1 MVPIYEQLM
10 EQIKSDIIQSE
21 LKEGEALPS
30 VRTLAGE
37 LRISALTVKKAY
49 DKLEEEG
56 FVTTVHGKG
65 TYVSASDKQLALEAR
80 QKAIEDDFDKVID
93 RALSMGM
100 KKEDFYHFY
109 TFRHTWATIA
119 QNDCDANLYEVAFG
133 MNHSHGMN
141 VTRGYVKIDFSPAW
155 RLNAKVIDFI
165 FFSTKKSKQ
174 GKAKD
179 LGAPQDKMFRISPKM
194 MIYARAYFKGEVIA
208 ELTDIGFSNVDEVID
223 KLVPMLRKDIPDGCN
238 VQFRLTNCDS
248 QKEAVYERSKGKGF

>member
-1 MVPIYEQLM
+1 MHIILNHSSMVPIYEQLM
-10 EQIKSDIIQSE
+10 EQIKSDIIPSE

-100 KKEDFYHFY
+100 KKEE
-109 TFRHTWATIA
+109 IS
-119 QNDCDANLYEVAFG
+119 EV
-133 MNHSHGMN
+133 
-141 VTRGYVKIDFSPAW
+141 VKLI
-155 RLNAKVIDFI
+155 L
-165 FFSTKKSKQ
+165 
-174 GKAKD
+174 
-179 LGAPQDKMFRISPKM
+179 
-194 MIYARAYFKGEVIA
+194 
-208 ELTDIGFSNVDEVID
+208 DE
-223 KLVPMLRKDIPDGCN
+223 K
-238 VQFRLTNCDS
+238 
-248 QKEAVYERSKGKGF
+248 

>member
-1 MVPIYEQLM
+1 MHIILNHSSMVPIYEQLM

-100 KKEDFYHFY
+100 RKKE
-109 TFRHTWATIA
+109 IS
-119 QNDCDANLYEVAFG
+119 EV
-133 MNHSHGMN
+133 
-141 VTRGYVKIDFSPAW
+141 VKLI
-155 RLNAKVIDFI
+155 L
-165 FFSTKKSKQ
+165 
-174 GKAKD
+174 
-179 LGAPQDKMFRISPKM
+179 
-194 MIYARAYFKGEVIA
+194 
-208 ELTDIGFSNVDEVID
+208 DE
-223 KLVPMLRKDIPDGCN
+223 K
-238 VQFRLTNCDS
+238 
-248 QKEAVYERSKGKGF
+248 

>member
-80 QKAIEDDFDKVID
+80 KKVIEDDFDKVID

-100 KKEDFYHFY
+100 KKEE
-109 TFRHTWATIA
+109 IS
-119 QNDCDANLYEVAFG
+119 EV
-133 MNHSHGMN
+133 
-141 VTRGYVKIDFSPAW
+141 VKLI
-155 RLNAKVIDFI
+155 L
-165 FFSTKKSKQ
+165 
-174 GKAKD
+174 
-179 LGAPQDKMFRISPKM
+179 
-194 MIYARAYFKGEVIA
+194 
-208 ELTDIGFSNVDEVID
+208 DE
-223 KLVPMLRKDIPDGCN
+223 K
-238 VQFRLTNCDS
+238 
-248 QKEAVYERSKGKGF
+248 

>member
-1 MVPIYEQLM
+1 MHIILNHSSMVPIYEQLM

-65 TYVSASDKQLALEAR
+65 TYVSASDKQLTLEAR

-100 KKEDFYHFY
+100 KKEE
-109 TFRHTWATIA
+109 IS
-119 QNDCDANLYEVAFG
+119 EV
-133 MNHSHGMN
+133 
-141 VTRGYVKIDFSPAW
+141 VKLI
-155 RLNAKVIDFI
+155 L
-165 FFSTKKSKQ
+165 
-174 GKAKD
+174 
-179 LGAPQDKMFRISPKM
+179 
-194 MIYARAYFKGEVIA
+194 
-208 ELTDIGFSNVDEVID
+208 DE
-223 KLVPMLRKDIPDGCN
+223 K
-238 VQFRLTNCDS
+238 
-248 QKEAVYERSKGKGF
+248 

>member
-10 EQIKSDIIQSE
+10 DQIKSDIIQSE

-80 QKAIEDDFDKVID
+80 QKVIEDDFDKVID

-100 KKEDFYHFY
+100 KKEE
-109 TFRHTWATIA
+109 IS
-119 QNDCDANLYEVAFG
+119 EV
-133 MNHSHGMN
+133 
-141 VTRGYVKIDFSPAW
+141 VKLI
-155 RLNAKVIDFI
+155 L
-165 FFSTKKSKQ
+165 
-174 GKAKD
+174 
-179 LGAPQDKMFRISPKM
+179 
-194 MIYARAYFKGEVIA
+194 
-208 ELTDIGFSNVDEVID
+208 DE
-223 KLVPMLRKDIPDGCN
+223 K
-238 VQFRLTNCDS
+238 
-248 QKEAVYERSKGKGF
+248 

>member
-1 MVPIYEQLM
+1 MHIILNHSSMVPIYEQLM

-80 QKAIEDDFDKVID
+80 QKVIEDDFDKVIE

-100 KKEDFYHFY
+100 KKEE
-109 TFRHTWATIA
+109 IS
-119 QNDCDANLYEVAFG
+119 EV
-133 MNHSHGMN
+133 
-141 VTRGYVKIDFSPAW
+141 VKLI
-155 RLNAKVIDFI
+155 L
-165 FFSTKKSKQ
+165 
-174 GKAKD
+174 
-179 LGAPQDKMFRISPKM
+179 
-194 MIYARAYFKGEVIA
+194 
-208 ELTDIGFSNVDEVID
+208 DE
-223 KLVPMLRKDIPDGCN
+223 K
-238 VQFRLTNCDS
+238 
-248 QKEAVYERSKGKGF
+248 

>member
-1 MVPIYEQLM
+1 MHIILNHSSMVPIYEQLM

-37 LRISALTVKKAY
+37 LQISALTVKKAY

-100 KKEDFYHFY
+100 KKEE
-109 TFRHTWATIA
+109 IS
-119 QNDCDANLYEVAFG
+119 EV
-133 MNHSHGMN
+133 
-141 VTRGYVKIDFSPAW
+141 VKLI
-155 RLNAKVIDFI
+155 L
-165 FFSTKKSKQ
+165 
-174 GKAKD
+174 
-179 LGAPQDKMFRISPKM
+179 
-194 MIYARAYFKGEVIA
+194 
-208 ELTDIGFSNVDEVID
+208 DE
-223 KLVPMLRKDIPDGCN
+223 K
-238 VQFRLTNCDS
+238 
-248 QKEAVYERSKGKGF
+248 

>member
-1 MVPIYEQLM
+1 MHIILNHSSMVPIYEQLM

-80 QKAIEDDFDKVID
+80 QKSIEDDFDKVID

-100 KKEDFYHFY
+100 KKKE
-109 TFRHTWATIA
+109 IS
-119 QNDCDANLYEVAFG
+119 EV
-133 MNHSHGMN
+133 
-141 VTRGYVKIDFSPAW
+141 VKLI
-155 RLNAKVIDFI
+155 L
-165 FFSTKKSKQ
+165 
-174 GKAKD
+174 
-179 LGAPQDKMFRISPKM
+179 
-194 MIYARAYFKGEVIA
+194 
-208 ELTDIGFSNVDEVID
+208 DE
-223 KLVPMLRKDIPDGCN
+223 K
-238 VQFRLTNCDS
+238 
-248 QKEAVYERSKGKGF
+248 

>member
-1 MVPIYEQLM
+1 MHISLKHSTKVPIYEQLM

-80 QKAIEDDFDKVID
+80 QKAIGDDFDKVID

-100 KKEDFYHFY
+100 KKEE
-109 TFRHTWATIA
+109 IS
-119 QNDCDANLYEVAFG
+119 EV
-133 MNHSHGMN
+133 
-141 VTRGYVKIDFSPAW
+141 VKLI
-155 RLNAKVIDFI
+155 L
-165 FFSTKKSKQ
+165 
-174 GKAKD
+174 
-179 LGAPQDKMFRISPKM
+179 
-194 MIYARAYFKGEVIA
+194 
-208 ELTDIGFSNVDEVID
+208 DE
-223 KLVPMLRKDIPDGCN
+223 K
-238 VQFRLTNCDS
+238 
-248 QKEAVYERSKGKGF
+248 

>member
-1 MVPIYEQLM
+1 MHIILNHSSMVPIYEQLM
-10 EQIKSDIIQSE
+10 EQIKSGIIQSE

-100 KKEDFYHFY
+100 KKEE
-109 TFRHTWATIA
+109 IS
-119 QNDCDANLYEVAFG
+119 EV
-133 MNHSHGMN
+133 
-141 VTRGYVKIDFSPAW
+141 VKLI
-155 RLNAKVIDFI
+155 L
-165 FFSTKKSKQ
+165 
-174 GKAKD
+174 
-179 LGAPQDKMFRISPKM
+179 
-194 MIYARAYFKGEVIA
+194 
-208 ELTDIGFSNVDEVID
+208 DE
-223 KLVPMLRKDIPDGCN
+223 K
-238 VQFRLTNCDS
+238 
-248 QKEAVYERSKGKGF
+248 

>member
-65 TYVSASDKQLALEAR
+65 TYVSVSDKQLALEAR

-100 KKEDFYHFY
+100 KKEE
-109 TFRHTWATIA
+109 IS
-119 QNDCDANLYEVAFG
+119 EV
-133 MNHSHGMN
+133 
-141 VTRGYVKIDFSPAW
+141 VKLI
-155 RLNAKVIDFI
+155 L
-165 FFSTKKSKQ
+165 
-174 GKAKD
+174 
-179 LGAPQDKMFRISPKM
+179 
-194 MIYARAYFKGEVIA
+194 
-208 ELTDIGFSNVDEVID
+208 DE
-223 KLVPMLRKDIPDGCN
+223 K
-238 VQFRLTNCDS
+238 
-248 QKEAVYERSKGKGF
+248 

>member
-1 MVPIYEQLM
+1 MHIILNHSSMVPIYEQLM

-100 KKEDFYHFY
+100 RKEE
-109 TFRHTWATIA
+109 IS
-119 QNDCDANLYEVAFG
+119 EV
-133 MNHSHGMN
+133 
-141 VTRGYVKIDFSPAW
+141 VKLI
-155 RLNAKVIDFI
+155 L
-165 FFSTKKSKQ
+165 
-174 GKAKD
+174 
-179 LGAPQDKMFRISPKM
+179 
-194 MIYARAYFKGEVIA
+194 
-208 ELTDIGFSNVDEVID
+208 DE
-223 KLVPMLRKDIPDGCN
+223 K
-238 VQFRLTNCDS
+238 
-248 QKEAVYERSKGKGF
+248 